1 MFLAASKETR
11 VEVFQ
16 LLKRGR
22 GESQHLNGWQNS
34 AYFPVLFHVEIFK
47 WVDPEKSVHSQR
59 KPELLGDNWKMWG
72 ASSTEDG
79 VWASFTGSK
88 IGYVSWYLGYVS
100 VICPLDCCILA
111 CNQLEER
118 PGRKAGEQGVGPR
131 TLQCVTIRILRTQ
144 CRKEGTFI
152 FLLEKACAPV
162 GNTQVLY
169 GQTDLGLTAIP
180 YMPVMRP
187 CLVSESYFPHLYS
200 KDFCQD

>member
-1 MFLAASKETR
+1 MWKYLSGLIQR
-11 VEVFQ
+11 N
-16 LLKRGR
+16 LYILRG
-22 GESQHLNGWQNS
+22 NPNS
-34 AYFPVLFHVEIFK
+34 LEIIERCGVPVPRRMEFEPV
-47 WVDPEKSVHSQR
+47 S
-59 KPELLGDNWKMWG
+59 LG
-72 ASSTEDG
+72 
-79 VWASFTGSK
+79 VSK

-131 TLQCVTIRILRTQ
+131 TLQCVTIRILRIQ